1 MDRATLFNLL
11 IGLNGYTVCSGVI
24 DKELNGENII
34 ALPLKAEGE
43 MHIGVI
49 VHNKM
54 ILSRI
59 GLFYIEALKKYTK
72 YK

>member
-34 ALPLKAEGE
+34 AIPLKAC
-43 MHIGVI
+43 
-49 VHNKM
+49 
-54 ILSRI
+54 L
-59 GLFYIEALKKYTK
+59 LYTSLVSCMQQLIQLHRHA
-72 YK
+72 